1 MSTTAAAA
9 RLNPEKLRAAAIAAT
24 GFSDWGE
31 GDFSEAL
38 ERLCRSAVDEAGF
51 SEHGLESFAGRI
63 DKALTTRL
71 QLIADRARYP
81 EIAKQEIRAPLIVA
95 GLPRSGT
102 TILHALLAQ
111 DPAVRSPQKW
121 EVDEPSPPPRA
132 ETYKTDPRIA
142 KSQAGIDA
150 LPDKFKAMHAMG
162 ATLPDECNSIMMMAF
177 LSPNFGASASIPS
190 YMRWLVGEA
199 DMAPAFA
206 IHRAM
211 LQNLQAF
218 APGRNWVL
226 KAPPYLWWIDDL
238 FRAYPDARLVITHR
252 DPSEVMPSNSSL
264 IAFLQSLNAQ
274 VDLLAVGQ
282 EQTDIWG
289 LGIDR
294 LLAVRASGR
303 HADRIMDS
311 QYQDFI
317 KDPMQVVRAVY
328 ARFGMPLT
336 DEAVTAMAKFMAD
349 NQQGKHGKHEY
360 EAEDYGLDRGALR
373 ERFANYIENFSIPL
387 RP

>member
-1 MSTTAAAA
+1 MSNAASAA
-9 RLNPEKLRAAAIAAT
+9 RLNPDKLRAEAIAAT
-24 GFSDWGE
+24 GLSDWGD

-38 ERLCRSAVDEAGF
+38 ERLCRSAVDEAGLT
-51 SEHGLESFAGRI
+51 ERGLESFAGRI

-71 QLIADRARYP
+71 QLIADRASFP
-81 EIAKQEIRAPLIVA
+81 EIARQEIRAPLVVA

-111 DPAVRSPQKW
+111 DPAARSPQKW

-132 ETYKTDPRIA
+132 ETYATDPRIA
-142 KSQAGIDA
+142 VSQAGIDA

-162 ATLPDECNSIMMMAF
+162 ATLPDECNSVMMMAF
-177 LSPNFGASASIPS
+177 LSPNFGAVASIPS

-211 LQNLQAF
+211 LQHLQAF
-218 APGRNWVL
+218 APARHWVL

-238 FRAYPDARLVITHR
+238 FKAYPDARMVITHR
-252 DPSEVMPSNSSL
+252 DPAEVIPSNSSL
-264 IAFLQSLNAQ
+264 IAFLQSLNAPI
-274 VDLLAVGQ
+274 DLLAVGL
-282 EQTDIWG
+282 EQTEIWG
-289 LGIDR
+289 RGIDR

-303 HADRIMDS
+303 HDDRIMDS
-311 QYQDFI
+311 QYQDFVA
-317 KDPMQVVRAVY
+317 DPMQVVRSVY
-328 ARFGMPLT
+328 ARFGIPLAE
-336 DEAVTAMAKFMAD
+336 EAISAMEGFMAG

-360 EAEDYGLDRGALR
+360 EAEDYGLDRAALR
-373 ERFANYIENFSIPL
+373 ERFAGYIQAFSIPV
-387 RP
+387 RK

>member
-1 MSTTAAAA
+1 MNASVAGL
-9 RLNPEKLRAAAIAAT
+9 RLNPEKLCAAAIAAT

-38 ERLCRSAVDEAGF
+38 DRLCRSAVDEAGL
-51 SEHGLESFAGRI
+51 SERGLESFASRI

-71 QLIADRARYP
+71 TLIADRARYP
-81 EIAKQEIRAPLIVA
+81 QIAQQEIKAPLIVA

-132 ETYKTDPRIA
+132 ESYTSDPRIA

-162 ATLPDECNSIMMMAF
+162 ATLPDECNSVMMMAF
-177 LSPNFGASASIPS
+177 LSPNFGATASIPS
-190 YMRWLVGEA
+190 YMRWLVSEA

-211 LQNLQAF
+211 LQHLQAF
-218 APGRNWVL
+218 TPGRNWVL

-264 IAFLQSLNAQ
+264 IAFLQSLNAP

-289 LGIDR
+289 QGIDR

-317 KDPMQVVRAVY
+317 TDPMQVVRQVY
-328 ARFGMPLT
+328 VRFGMPLT
-336 DEAVTAMAKFMAD
+336 DAAVASMATFMAD

-360 EAEDYGLDRGALR
+360 EAEDYGLNRGALR
-373 ERFANYIENFSIPL
+373 ERFAEYIKTFSIPVKQ
-387 RP
+387 

>member
-1 MSTTAAAA
+1 VSTTAAAI
-9 RLNPEKLRAAAIAAT
+9 RLNPDKLRASAIETT
-24 GFSDWGE
+24 GFADWGE

-38 ERLCRSAVDEAGF
+38 ERLCRSAVDEAGLT
-51 SEHGLESFAGRI
+51 EQGLESFAGRI

-71 QLIADRARYP
+71 LLIADRARFP
-81 EIAKQEIRAPLIVA
+81 EIAQQEIKAPLIVA

-132 ETYKTDPRIA
+132 ESYTTDPRIA

-162 ATLPDECNSIMMMAF
+162 ATLPDECNSVMMMAF

-199 DMAPAFA
+199 DMTPAFA

-218 APGRNWVL
+218 APGQNWVL

-252 DPSEVMPSNSSL
+252 DPSEVIPSNSSL
-264 IAFLQSLNAQ
+264 IAFLQSLSAP
-274 VDLLAVGQ
+274 VDPLAVGQ
-282 EQTDIWG
+282 EQAEIWG

-294 LLAVRASGR
+294 LLVARAAGQ
-303 HADRIMDS
+303 HNDRIMDS

-317 KDPMQVVRAVY
+317 ADPMQVVRSVY
-328 ARFGMPLT
+328 ARFNIPLT
-336 DEAVTAMAKFMAD
+336 DTAVAAMGRFMAE

-360 EAEDYGLDRGALR
+360 EAEDYGLNRAALR
-373 ERFANYIENFSIPL
+373 ERFANYIQTFSIPVKQ
-387 RP
+387 